1 MPVSDK
7 TYRESARPRPKS
19 ARGREHTRLESRR
32 SSIPQHPTRP
42 EAARCACGGHCPRCT
57 PAAADVRIHPSA
69 PEITGPL
76 HARAVT
82 LGQDIYFAPGEYQ
95 PATASGS
102 ALLQHELAHVAQ
114 TEAGKSL
121 PASHSVSSPGDA
133 LENNANALA
142 EGRTRAP
149 LPAPPGTALR
159 TPLPGESDA
168 AHARRQRLLE
178 SIDNATRRLLDMLR
192 TGSLLEYAESPAERG
207 GTRGITYSAT
217 PTDDA
222 SIPFISYRD
231 RDALL
236 RRMVNNLRSMMRQY
250 QLTAIPGDFSA
261 PQADETEGMFTSSVT
276 HPPGSD
282 TLGTNFH
289 GESAEWADLQ
299 AAYSRHLGS
308 LGPVTSIEETA
319 FLYLDPSYTMI
330 RGAATGA
337 PRLRPGTP
345 SGAYIVVPDIERDPY
360 TYRLVDGF
368 TPLGGGSPIIELQ
381 HDDLGYYYLHR
392 GRRIDVRS
400 PWRSDTPRAAP

>member
-1 MPVSDK
+1 MPVSEK
-7 TYRESARPRPKS
+7 THRESVRPRPKS
-19 ARGREHTRLESRR
+19 ARGREHTRLEARR
-32 SSIPQHPTRP
+32 SSIPQSATRP
-42 EAARCACGGHCPRCT
+42 ESARCACGGHCPRCT
-57 PAAADVRIHPSA
+57 SAAADARIHPSA
-69 PEITGPL
+69 PDITGPL

-82 LGQDIYFAPGEYQ
+82 IGRDIYFAPGEYQ

-114 TEAGKSL
+114 SRAGENL
-121 PASHSVSSPGDA
+121 PASHAVSSPGDA

-142 EGRTRAP
+142 AGRATTP
-149 LPAPPGTALR
+149 LPAPPGAALR

-178 SIDNATRRLLDMLR
+178 SIDNAYQRVLSLLT
-192 TGSLLEYAESPAERG
+192 TGSLLEFAESPAERNG
-207 GTRGITYSAT
+207 VQGITYSAH

-236 RRMVNNLRSMMRQY
+236 RRIIRNLQAMRRQY
-250 QLTAIPGDFSA
+250 QLTAIPGDFA
-261 PQADETEGMFTSSVT
+261 PPEPADDGMVRSTVT
-276 HPPGSD
+276 YPAGSD
-282 TLGTNFH
+282 NLANSFLAVSPDWV
-289 GESAEWADLQ
+289 ELQ
-299 AAYSRHLGS
+299 AAYMRHLAT
-308 LGPVTSIEETA
+308 LGPITTAEESG
-319 FLYLDPSYTMI
+319 FHYLDPSVRHT
-330 RGAATGA
+330 RRAATGA

-368 TPLGGGSPIIELQ
+368 TPLAGGSPIIELQ
-381 HDDLGYYYLHR
+381 HDDLGYYYMHR

-400 PWRSDTPRAAP
+400 PWRSETPRATP